1 MVKDTELNN
10 EPNKPFLELDIRGAA
25 AATIIAAFAYI
36 SLFHYPLV
44 RGLELTNLLFYM
56 DVWPTFIAAVGY
68 STAYLISK
76 RLYTNFGKPWSRYI
90 GFGASAALIFYW
102 HLPANSFFGYG
113 VCPADLNNPILYQLK
128 RISYFIVGVLIY
140 FAAKDF
146 NKPWREA
153 LAIAFGKVMG
163 WYGFYLTLVTEPLYV
178 APPVIFSL
186 QLHHEAG
193 AVMILSMIAL
203 DFLAAASLIN
213 HLFKDK
219 KATPYPLTTS

>member
-1 MVKDTELNN
+1 M
-10 EPNKPFLELDIRGAA
+10 DIRGAA
-25 AATIIAAFAYI
+25 AATVIAAFAYI
-36 SLFHYPLV
+36 TVFHYPLV

-68 STAYLISK
+68 STAYLLSS
-76 RLYTNFGKPWSRYI
+76 RLSINLGKHWSRYI
-90 GFGASAALIFYW
+90 GFSTAAALIFYW

-113 VCPADLNNPILYQLK
+113 ICPADLNNPILYQLK
-128 RISYFIVGVLIY
+128 RISYFITGIILY
-140 FAAKDF
+140 FSAQGLS
-146 NKPWREA
+146 KPWREA

-178 APPVIFSL
+178 APPVIFSP

-193 AVMILSMIAL
+193 AAMILSMIAL

-219 KATPYPLTTS
+219 KATPYPIITRTEN